1 MGVGGPDG
9 HSRRRTRWY
18 RCDVAYRACRS
29 HRSTEHGPY
38 PYEQVGEAALRETR
52 RKAYGALLADLYGTF
67 HSAAFSNLLDYS
79 NDATIES
86 DRAHVANLSHSLAEV
101 KILGSDMVRQLAT
114 TVTSRILI
122 NKAQAIEGGIESVDE
137 EASNGIGDF
146 LYLLERLMANDLG
159 IPVSLKLEES
169 DSVMNVM
176 YEATAILEHKRK
188 LRQSVHDAMKKVD
201 HKD

>member
-1 MGVGGPDG
+1 
-9 HSRRRTRWY
+9 
-18 RCDVAYRACRS
+18 
-29 HRSTEHGPY
+29 
-38 PYEQVGEAALRETR
+38 
-52 RKAYGALLADLYGTF
+52 
-67 HSAAFSNLLDYS
+67 
-79 NDATIES
+79 
-86 DRAHVANLSHSLAEV
+86 
-101 KILGSDMVRQLAT
+101 MVRQLAT